1 MRISKKSVTSNF
13 MAALRASTNYSNS
26 SNPSW
31 SQLMRRLAKIRF
43 RSPLPTATRSP
54 QSGDPCR
61 SFADLHDNLKGILLN
76 AF

>member
-13 MAALRASTNYSNS
+13 MAALRVSTNYSNN

-43 RSPLPTATRSP
+43 RSPLPTVTRSP
-54 QSGDPCR
+54 QSADPCR
-61 SFADLHDNLKGILLN
+61 LFVDLHDNMKGIFLN